1 VSHSNHGCLH
11 PTQISSGT
19 DNIINEKNGGYEHV
33 TEYIPIAQPNAGT
46 LAKLDE
52 LEPSTVIGDRLS
64 YFSLLDMLCNLD
76 LIPSGRRSHRGN

>member
-1 VSHSNHGCLH
+1 MLTRISLNLH
-11 PTQISSGT
+11 TGT

-64 YFSLLDMLCNLD
+64 YFPCCHMLGNSD
-76 LIPSGRRSHRGN
+76 LIPSGRCSHCRD